1 MERERAPL
9 FAYFTTA
16 LVPNKLAFFFLFFAA
31 NLTREVKDKMQEEAR
46 TKYGLTAEQIKDAS
60 DQVDELIAEAQATA
74 AANQE
79 DAGLLSK
86 FFITYF
92 LSFFIYYT
100 PISTCRVCFYT
111 HSN

>member
-1 MERERAPL
+1 
-9 FAYFTTA
+9 
-16 LVPNKLAFFFLFFAA
+16 
-31 NLTREVKDKMQEEAR
+31 MQEEAR

-86 FFITYF
+86 FNLLIFS
-92 LSFFIYYT
+92 LSLFTIHQFQLVESVSIHTLNAKYLL
-100 PISTCRVCFYT
+100 T
-111 HSN
+111 HSSMYLLYYRC